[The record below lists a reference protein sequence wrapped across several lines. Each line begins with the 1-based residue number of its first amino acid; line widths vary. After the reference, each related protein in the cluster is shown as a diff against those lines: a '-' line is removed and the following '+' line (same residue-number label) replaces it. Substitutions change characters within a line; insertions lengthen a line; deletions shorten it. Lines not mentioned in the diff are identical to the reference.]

1 MCFVGI
7 EMTIHLNGLSLR
19 NLNMS
24 QPFTSPIGQGIRKL
38 ALIDQQRTLFGK
50 KLIEDTSLSPNI
62 GVLYIIFN

>member
-24 QPFTSPIGQGIRKL
+24 QQFTSPIGQGIRKL

-50 KLIEDTSLSPNI
+50 KLIEDTSLFPNI